1 MKQGSSALLS
11 NSAFATAPQPR
22 VVDRLRTDIVEGIW
36 RQDERLR
43 SRDLAMHYGVS
54 TAPIRE
60 ALQQLQGEGLV
71 VQELNRGA
79 RVRPIDEQLL
89 INVYDVREAMESF
102 LTARFTVTASPFQI
116 SMLKGMQAEHDEATE
131 REDCL
136 AAIEV
141 NRRFHKFIND
151 AARNPEASEVINR
164 RLSLTRALG
173 KECGYSLIRTRAVR
187 EEHHALIAAISHGDE
202 ARAGRLAA
210 LHVRSSRDHLVEQ
223 FRALRK
229 R

>member
-1 MKQGSSALLS
+1 MKQQNSTVAPGRSSPI
-11 NSAFATAPQPR
+11 APTSR
-22 VVDRLRTDIVEGIW
+22 VLDRLRTDIVEGLW

-43 SRDLAMHYGVS
+43 SRDLAAHYGVS

-89 INVYDVREAMESF
+89 IHVFDVREAMESF
-102 LTARFTVTASPFQI
+102 LTARFTATASPYQI
-116 SMLKGMQAEHDEATE
+116 STIKGMQAEHDAATE
-131 REDCL
+131 AEDCL
-136 AAIEV
+136 AAIAV
-141 NRRFHKFIND
+141 NQRFHKFIND

-164 RLSLTRALG
+164 RLSLTRAIG
-173 KECGYSLIRTRAVR
+173 QECGYSLARTRAVR
-187 EEHHALIAAISHGDE
+187 EEHHALIEAIARGDE

-210 LHVRSSRDHLVEQ
+210 LHVRSSRDNLVERL
-223 FRALRK
+223 RALRQQ
-229 R
+229 

>member
-1 MKQGSSALLS
+1 VKPESSALLPGGS
-11 NSAFATAPQPR
+11 SAIAAPSR
-22 VVDRLRTDIVEGIW
+22 VVDRLRSDIVEGLW

-43 SRDLAMHYGVS
+43 SRDLAAHYGVS

-89 INVYDVREAMESF
+89 IHVYDVREALESF
-102 LTARFTVTASPFQI
+102 LTARFTVTASPYQI
-116 SMLKGMQAEHDEATE
+116 STIRGMQAEHDAATE
-131 REDCL
+131 AEDCL

-164 RLSLTRALG
+164 RLSLTRAIG
-173 KECGYSLIRTRAVR
+173 KECGYSLARTRAVR
-187 EEHHALIAAISHGDE
+187 EEHHALIEAIARGDE

-223 FRALRK
+223 LRALRQ

>member
-1 MKQGSSALLS
+1 LS
-11 NSAFATAPQPR
+11 DSTLAIAPPLR

-43 SRDLAMHYGVS
+43 SRDLAAHYGVS
-54 TAPIRE
+54 SAPIRE

-79 RVRPIDEQLL
+79 RVRPVDEQLL

-102 LTARFTVTASPFQI
+102 LTARFTVTASPYQI
-116 SMLKGMQAEHDEATE
+116 SVLKGMQAEHDEATE
-131 REDCL
+131 REDC
-136 AAIEV
+136 AVAIEV

-164 RLSLTRALG
+164 RLSLTRAVAM
-173 KECGYSLIRTRAVR
+173 ECGYSLDRTRAVR
-187 EEHHALIAAISHGDE
+187 DEHHALIGAISRGDE
-202 ARAGRLAA
+202 ERVRRLAA
-210 LHVRSSRDHLVEQ
+210 LHVRSSRDDLVER

-229 R
+229 K